1 VNSAFSDEFSRLF
14 GLPRGDVRYRM
25 TAGLAFCSREPC
37 RSVAL
42 LLEPGQPV
50 HLRHLSECQ
59 PDAPI
64 IQVCVDRDDDRVTGR
79 LYAVDA
85 AMLSILYRFDLRNST
100 DRLFLTDRS
109 ILQTMIKQAPADQPG
124 AKRLRYPKATLH
136 LDLEMSEAWPLFT
149 VLALLKIKDETPLS
163 PVVLEENPWLQ
174 PILVLQNDYR
184 MRGHDRFRLPRAL
197 SLAWFELT
205 RF

>member
-1 VNSAFSDEFSRLF
+1 MNSALSDDFSRLF
-14 GLPRGDVRYRM
+14 GLPRGEVRFR
-25 TAGLAFCSREPC
+25 TTVGLAFCSREPC

-50 HLRHLSECQ
+50 HLHHLAECP
-59 PDAPI
+59 PDAPV
-64 IQVCVDRDDDRVTGR
+64 IQVCVDHDEERITGS

-85 AMLSILYRFDLRNST
+85 AMLSILFCYDRRSGI
-100 DRLFLTDRS
+100 DRLFLADRS
-109 ILQTMIKQAPADQPG
+109 VLQTITKYPPADQPG
-124 AKRLRYPKATLH
+124 ARRLRYPKATLH

-149 VLALLKIKDETPLS
+149 VLALLKIKDETSLAPD
-163 PVVLEENPWLQ
+163 VLDENPWLR
-174 PILVLQNDYR
+174 PIIDLQKEYR
-184 MRGHDRFRLPRAL
+184 TRGHDRFRLPRAL

>member
-1 VNSAFSDEFSRLF
+1 VNNALSDEFSSLF
-14 GLPRGDVRYRM
+14 GLPRGNVRFR
-25 TAGLAFCSREPC
+25 TTVGLAFCSREPC
-37 RSVAL
+37 RSVAM

-50 HLRHLSECQ
+50 HLQHLPECQ

-64 IQVCVDRDDDRVTGR
+64 IQVCVDHDDDRITGS

-85 AMLSILYRFDLRNST
+85 AMLSILFRYGQRNDA
-100 DRLFLTDRS
+100 DRLLLADRS
-109 ILQTMIKQAPADQPG
+109 ILQTIIKQAPADQPG
-124 AKRLRYPKATLH
+124 ARRLRYPKATLH

-149 VLALLKIKDETPLS
+149 VLALLKIKDEIPLS
-163 PVVLEENPWLQ
+163 PVVLNENPWLQ
-174 PILVLQNDYR
+174 PILDLQKDYR
-184 MRGHDRFRLPRAL
+184 TRGHDRFRLPRAL